1 MEREG
6 TCTIPDDRLR
16 LIFTCCHPA
25 LAPEARVALTL
36 KTLGGLSTG
45 EIARAFLLPEAT
57 LAQRLVRAKRKIR
70 DAAIPYRVP
79 EDHVL
84 PERLHSVLAV
94 LYLIFNEGYSASAG
108 DALIRRELSGE
119 AIRLGRVLRLA
130 HAGRAGGH
138 RAPGPDAPA
147 GLAPGGAGRPGR

>member
-1 MEREG
+1 MS
-6 TCTIPDDRLR
+6 TIPDDRLR
-16 LIFTCCHPA
+16 LMFTCCHPA

-79 EDHVL
+79 RG
-84 PERLHSVLAV
+84 PPAARA
-94 LYLIFNEGYSASAG
+94 A
-108 DALIRRELSGE
+108 ALGPGRALSGLQ
-119 AIRLGRVLRLA
+119 RGVLR
-130 HAGRAGGH
+130 
-138 RAPGPDAPA
+138 DAPA
-147 GLAPGGAGRPGR
+147 RR